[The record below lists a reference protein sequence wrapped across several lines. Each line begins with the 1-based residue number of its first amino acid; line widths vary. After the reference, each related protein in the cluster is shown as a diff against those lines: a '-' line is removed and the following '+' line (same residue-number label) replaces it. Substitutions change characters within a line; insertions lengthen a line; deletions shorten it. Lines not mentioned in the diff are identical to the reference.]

1 MAYDSATLSLV
12 SNAPLTGAGQ
22 VWIHSSA
29 DATGDVDAAGFFSD
43 AGSRGVRVGD
53 LIYHRNTTTAAAVV
67 TSCHIVNT
75 VSSTYPGAAN
85 VSVGVTVGTGGTS
98 GD

>member
-1 MAYDSATLSLV
+1 MAYNGANLSLV

-22 VWIHSSA
+22 IWRYTE
-29 DATGDVDAAGFFSD
+29 ATVLGNIDAADYFTD
-43 AGSRGVRVGD
+43 AGSRGMKVGD
-53 LIYHRNTTTAAAVV
+53 ILWHYDTTTQAAVV
-67 TSCHIVNT
+67 VSSHVVNS

-85 VSVGVTVGTGGTS
+85 VSVGVVIGTGGTS

>member
-1 MAYDSATLSLV
+1 MAYTPANLSLV

-22 VWIHSSA
+22 VWAHSSA

-43 AGSRGVRVGD
+43 AGSRGVKVGD
-53 LIYHRNTTTAAAVV
+53 IIYHHNTTTAAAVV
-67 TSCHIVNT
+67 TSAHIVNS
-75 VSSTYPGAAN
+75 VSATYPGAAN
-85 VSVGVTVGTGGTS
+85 VSVGVVIGTGGTS

>member
-1 MAYDSATLSLV
+1 MAYTSANLTLV
-12 SNAPLTGAGQ
+12 SGPLTGAGQ
-22 VWIHSSA
+22 IWMHHSA
-29 DATGDVDAAGFFSD
+29 DVTGDVDAAGFFSD

-53 LIYHRNTTTAAAVV
+53 LIIHRDTTTAAAVV
-67 TSCHIVNT
+67 TTTHVVNT

-85 VSVGVTVGTGGTS
+85 VSVGVSVGTGGTS

>member
-1 MAYDSATLSLV
+1 MAYTPANLNLV
-12 SNAPLTGAGQ
+12 SVAPLAGAGQ
-22 VWIHSSA
+22 IWQHSSA
-29 DATGDVDAAGFFSD
+29 DATGDVDADGFFSD

-53 LIYHRNTTTAAAVV
+53 IIYHRNTTTAAAVV
-67 TSCHIVNT
+67 TTAHIVNT

-85 VSVGVTVGTGGTS
+85 VSVGVVIGTGGTS

>member
-1 MAYDSATLSLV
+1 MAYTPGNLSLV

-22 VWIHSSA
+22 IWVHSSA
-29 DATGDVDAAGFFSD
+29 DVTGDVDASGFFSD
-43 AGSRGVRVGD
+43 AGSRGVKVGD

-67 TSCHIVNT
+67 TSVHIVNT
-75 VSSTYPGAAN
+75 VSSTYPGSAN
-85 VSVGVTVGTGGTS
+85 VSVGVTIGTGGTS

>member
-1 MAYDSATLSLV
+1 MAYTSSSLSLV

-29 DATGDVDAAGFFSD
+29 DATGDVDADGFITD
-43 AGSRGVRVGD
+43 GGSRGMRVGD
-53 LIYHRNTTTAAAVV
+53 IVYHRNTTTAAAVV
-67 TSCHIVNT
+67 TTAHIVNT
-75 VSSTYPGAAN
+75 VSSTYPGAVN
-85 VSVGVTVGTGGTS
+85 LSVGVVIGTGGTS

>member
-1 MAYDSATLSLV
+1 MAYTPGNLCLTSE
-12 SNAPLTGAGQ
+12 APLTGAGQ
-22 VWIHSSA
+22 VWVHSSA
-29 DATGDVDAAGFFSD
+29 DATGDVDADGFFSD
-43 AGSRGVRVGD
+43 AGSRGVKVGD
-53 LIYHRNTTTAAAVV
+53 LIYHRNTTTPAAVV